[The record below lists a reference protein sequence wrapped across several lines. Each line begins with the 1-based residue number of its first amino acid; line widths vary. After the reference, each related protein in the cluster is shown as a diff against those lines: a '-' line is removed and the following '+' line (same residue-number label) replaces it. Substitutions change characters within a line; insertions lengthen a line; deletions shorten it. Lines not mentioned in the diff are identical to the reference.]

1 MGQLFGTDGIR
12 GVANKDL
19 TPELAL
25 KAAKATAFV
34 LNKKLNKK
42 AKVIIGS
49 DTRISASMLI
59 DAMSAGFCSAGADVY
74 KLGIIPTP
82 AIPILL
88 KHFEADIGV
97 MISASH
103 NPAKYNGIKLFDKN
117 GFKLP
122 DAVENEIEQGIFEG
136 VTTDDEN
143 VGKVFEIADCADIYA
158 NKVKEFVSASFKKD
172 FKVII
177 DCANGASSVCAEKI
191 FSAINAD
198 FTYLNNDYDGYNIN
212 KKCGSIYVEELGKEV
227 VKQGADLGIAFDGDA
242 DRCLICDE
250 KGRVLDG
257 DRIIAS
263 IALDLKANG
272 KLNNNKIAVTTMSNM
287 GFLKYMSNH
296 GIDYELTRVG
306 DRYVLEEMLKSDLS
320 IGGEQSGHIILLD
333 RNSTGDGEMTAV
345 AFLEVLAKS
354 GRKASEYYDDVVF
367 YPQISVN
374 IKADSEMK
382 AALTCNE
389 KFMKA
394 VEDKRTVL
402 ADKGRIIVRPSG
414 TEPLVRIMV
423 EGENEVLVKQ
433 ISGDLVLIA
442 QKVISDLE
450 A

>member
-25 KAAKATAFV
+25 KTAKATAFV

-49 DTRISASMLI
+49 DTRVSAAMLI

-82 AIPILL
+82 AIPVLL
-88 KHFEADIGV
+88 KHFDADIGV

-103 NPAKYNGIKLFDKN
+103 NPSKYNGIKLFDKN

-122 DAVENEIEQGIFEG
+122 DSVEEEIESGILGG
-136 VTTDDEN
+136 VIIDGEN
-143 VGKVFEIADCADIYA
+143 VGRVFEINDCADIYA
-158 NKVKEFVSASFKKD
+158 DKVKDYADASFNKK
-172 FKVII
+172 FKILV

-191 FSAINAD
+191 FSKINAE
-198 FTYLNNDYDGYNIN
+198 FVYLNRDYDGYNIN
-212 KKCGSIYVEELGKEV
+212 KSCGSIYVEDLAKEV
-227 VKQGADLGIAFDGDA
+227 LKQGADLGIAFDGDA
-242 DRCLICDE
+242 DRCLICDD

-257 DRIIAS
+257 DRIIAA
-263 IALDLKANG
+263 IALDLKASG

-287 GFLKYMSNH
+287 GFLKYMTNH
-296 GIDYELTRVG
+296 GINYELTRVG
-306 DRYVLEEMLKSDLS
+306 DRYVLEEMLRSGLS

-345 AFLEVLAKS
+345 AFLEVVAKS

-367 YPQISVN
+367 FPQISVN
-374 IKADSEMK
+374 IKADAEMK
-382 AALTCNE
+382 SALTCNE
-389 KFMKA
+389 KFVNA
-394 VEDKRTVL
+394 VEKKRAVL
-402 ADKGRIIVRPSG
+402 GDRGRIIVRPSG

-423 EGENEVLVKQ
+423 EGESEAEVKE
-433 ISGDLVLIA
+433 ISADLVLTA
-442 QKVISDLE
+442 EKVISDLE
-450 A
+450 S

>member
-25 KAAKATAFV
+25 KTAKATAFV

-122 DAVENEIEQGIFEG
+122 DAVENEIEQGIFES

-306 DRYVLEEMLKSDLS
+306 DRYVLEEMLKSGLS

-374 IKADSEMK
+374 IKADAEMK

-423 EGENEVLVKQ
+423 EGENEALVKQ
-433 ISGDLVLIA
+433 ISGDLVLTA